1 MARGSRPKTAS
12 AADASRYLGKAVQF
26 QEAAE
31 TSSEA
36 KNWDAMV
43 GNAVNAGIL
52 AASAFTAKS
61 SGQVWTGEH
70 EGAVSFVEKMGP
82 DGKSISRN
90 LHRLLGLKSRA
101 QYDPQPSTSAD
112 AKNALKAAKRI
123 IDAARPIVEA

>member
-1 MARGSRPKTAS
+1 
-12 AADASRYLGKAVQF
+12 
-26 QEAAE
+26 
-31 TSSEA
+31 
-36 KNWDAMV
+36 MV